1 MTPDT
6 FLGSKLATIAVTL
19 AAIAYVLNQFRKPT
33 RWGGRFFIWVMNL
46 RHSGLTDWGLT
57 QVRIGPQFT
66 ILDVGCGGGRTVEKL
81 ATQASDCVVCGVDHA
96 DGSVAAAWQRN
107 KHLVAAGRV
116 EIQQASVSRLPY
128 PDSRFD
134 LVTAVETHYY
144 WPDLPDDLK
153 EIRRVT
159 KRSGTLLIIAEA
171 YKGSRFG
178 FIDQF
183 AMKAL
188 RATLASPDELRVAIV
203 GAGFG
208 NVEVTLHPNGKWI
221 CARGVLSS

>member
-1 MTPDT
+1 MTLDT
-6 FLGSKLATIAVTL
+6 LLGRKLVTIAVTL

-33 RWGGRFFIWVMNL
+33 RWGGRLFIWVMNL
-46 RHSGLTDWGLT
+46 SHSGLTDWGLT
-57 QVRIGPQFT
+57 HVRIETNFS

-81 ATQASDCVVCGVDHA
+81 AALASEGVVCGVDHA
-96 DGSVAAAWQRN
+96 DGSVAASWQRN
-107 KHLVAAGRV
+107 KRLVAAGRV

-128 PDSRFD
+128 PDGRFD

-144 WPDLPDDLK
+144 WPDLPSDLQ
-153 EIRRVT
+153 EIRRVL
-159 KRSGTLLIIAEA
+159 KPDGTLLIIAEA

-178 FIDQF
+178 FIEQF

-188 RATLASPDELRVAIV
+188 QATLASPDELRAAIV

-208 NVEVTLHPNGKWI
+208 EVDVTLHPNGKWI
-221 CARGVLSS
+221 CVRAVLSS